1 MFINCSPNII
11 RMNGSKPVKVAVG
24 VSLLGVFGS
33 LVFSSLLVLLPRFMN
48 LTSSYMYADVIG
60 RLVVFA
66 DGAWIVIVIPSVS
79 SVLSYI
85 YILKGFNKLSVVTG
99 FTLCGL
105 ILSIGNFLVGIS
117 IRYITS
123 PTMPENYNLYS
134 MIFIGIIVVCGSIAG
149 ILLGMLTDESPK
161 RHSTAN

>member
-1 MFINCSPNII
+1 MFINCSPNIT
-11 RMNGSKPVKVAVG
+11 RMNSSKPVKVAVG
-24 VSLLGVFGS
+24 VSLLGIFGS

-48 LTSSYMYADVIG
+48 LTSTYMYADVIG

-85 YILKGFNKLSVVTG
+85 YILKGFDKLSVIAG

-134 MIFIGIIVVCGSIAG
+134 IIFIGIIVVCGGIAG
-149 ILLGMLTDESPK
+149 ILLGTLIDNPGK
-161 RHSTAN
+161 KYSTAD

>member
-48 LTSSYMYADVIG
+48 LTSSYMYADMIG

>member
-85 YILKGFNKLSVVTG
+85 YILKGFNKLSVVAG

>member
-1 MFINCSPNII
+1 
-11 RMNGSKPVKVAVG
+11 
-24 VSLLGVFGS
+24 
-33 LVFSSLLVLLPRFMN
+33 MN
-48 LTSSYMYADVIG
+48 LTSSYMYADMIG